1 MFSSARQT
9 GFVGSLNDESPA
21 GSVDELCCVMVFQ
34 PGFPARLRRP
44 RMAGIAREVRTRR
57 VRSKR
62 VQPGTAAREKGR
74 SSMFLIYSF
83 AASKEGNTF
92 KNSKLLTGAEL
103 CQVLC
108 DDGCF

>member
-1 MFSSARQT
+1 MLGSARQT
-9 GFVGSLNDESPA
+9 GSVGSLNDEYPA
-21 GSVDELCCVMVFQ
+21 GSVHELCCVTAFQ
-34 PGFPARLRRP
+34 PGFPAQLPTDGRHSP
-44 RMAGIAREVRTRR
+44 RGEDTT
-57 VRSKR
+57 VRSDR

-83 AASKEGNTF
+83 AASKEGNAL
-92 KNSKLLTGAEL
+92 KNSKLLKGTEL